1 MSNRDALEC
10 FRRHL
15 TEQWLPTYCRDP
27 HRKYAVE
34 GYCHDYSRLAAV
46 DASDFIYALTE
57 GIVNDIGGGRCRAPR
72 SKANE
77 VIFWEGSKAAIARP
91 ITLWLEPIIT
101 IATVGRLHRDYGWP
115 VELLGLQ
122 SADWAMDL
130 VGYQDVTSDR
140 IAVAGEVKKS
150 GLELAQMIAYLRQ
163 FADDP
168 ASITAS
174 KNARAVNAA
183 RKWLSIAATRPPL
196 FWAIGPGGG
205 SELFAVTYDL
215 QGPRRFDTVPLS
227 RLAFST

>member
-1 MSNRDALEC
+1 MPNRDALDC

-27 HRKYAVE
+27 YRKYALE
-34 GYCHDYSRLAAV
+34 GYCHDYRRLASI
-46 DASDFIYALTE
+46 DASDFIYTLTE
-57 GIVNDIGGGRCRAPR
+57 GIVNDIGGGRYRAPR

-77 VIFWEGSKAAIARP
+77 VIFWEGSKAVIPRP

-130 VGYQDVTSDR
+130 VAYQDVTSDR
-140 IAVAGEVKKS
+140 MAVAGEVKKS
-150 GLELAQMIAYLRQ
+150 DRELGHMIAYLRQ

-168 ASITAS
+168 ASITVS
-174 KNARAVNAA
+174 KNAGAVNAA
-183 RKWLSIAATRPPL
+183 RKWLSLAATRPPL
-196 FWAIGPGGG
+196 FWAIGPGNGN
-205 SELFAVTYDL
+205 ELFAVTYDV
-215 QGPRRFDTVPLS
+215 QGPRNFEPVPLS
-227 RLAFST
+227 RLTFGT